1 MSPSRDPIAIVGIGC
16 RFPQADG
23 PAAFWRLLSE
33 GIDAV
38 GPIPRSRFDADA
50 LYSAEPAT
58 PGKIGTRW
66 GGFLDG
72 IEGFDADFFGVSPR
86 EAERLDPQQRLL
98 LETSWEALEDGGL
111 VAEALADT
119 QTGVF
124 VGMWIN
130 EYEARLFRDPRAIDF
145 HMTIGSGRY
154 SASGRLSY
162 AFGFRGPSLTVD
174 TGCSASLVAVH
185 LACQSLWSG
194 ETGLALAAGVNAI
207 LEPNITIAY
216 SQSRM
221 MAPDGR
227 CKFGDARGDGY
238 VRSEGAGVVVLKPLA
253 RAIAD
258 GDRVYATIIGSAVNN
273 DGRSSGFL
281 TTPGAGGQEEML
293 RLAYRNAGISPGR
306 ASYVEAHGT
315 GTRAGDP
322 VEIKAIGTVL
332 AEGRAPGDVCRLGS
346 VKSNIG
352 HTEGAAGV
360 AGLIKVALALR
371 HRTLPPS
378 LHYESPNPEIPWD
391 TLPVRIQQTLEPWP
405 LSASPAI
412 AGVSSFGI
420 AGTNA
425 HIVLQEAPEP
435 AARVAPATGVGAPRI
450 LPVSARTAEALD
462 ASIRRMHEFVAGE
475 DGGITGLDDLCWTAS
490 ARRTHH
496 EHRLALVAGTRDELV
511 AQLEAARAGDAAA
524 GVFRGRVDAGRG
536 GRIVF
541 VFPGQGSQWTGMGRE
556 LLASEPAFRAA
567 LEDCDSAVRAEA
579 GFSVIEQLL
588 ADDSSSRMREIDV
601 IQPVLFS
608 IEVALA
614 ALWRARGF
622 EPAAVIG
629 HSMGEVAAACVA
641 GALSLEDAAAVICR
655 RSRLL
660 RRTSGN
666 GAMAVVEL
674 TMGEAHEALTGRE
687 DALSVA
693 VSNSSRSTVISG
705 DPAALEAL
713 IADLETREVFCR
725 RVKVDVA
732 SHSPQMDP
740 LRPDLLAALERLAPA
755 AGSVPIYSTVLAE
768 PVDGAG
774 LDATYWTSNLRS
786 PVLFSAAVQ
795 RLIADG
801 HDTFIE
807 MSPHPILIPALEEGI
822 RDSGRSGL
830 AAVPSL
836 RRDED
841 EQRSLMHALA
851 MLHVAGQPI
860 AWEKVYAAPG
870 RHVALPSYAWQRE
883 RYWYETVSQ
892 MDLVSGEGTRARTSE
907 PLHPML
913 RHRVEA
919 ADRPGARVWE
929 LTLGRFAPAYLLD
942 HRIGGVALLGA
953 SAYIELFL
961 AAAIDMGF
969 ARPVA
974 IAGLEFERP
983 LRVPEGDAETAVQIV
998 AIPEGPM
1005 SASVRLFSR
1014 IEGGWQLH
1022 ASGRIETAESGEARI
1037 DPQEMAARAALE
1049 RDAAYDD
1056 LRRGGVDIGASL
1068 QTIATGWREGNRAG
1082 GYLELPPAAAHE
1094 IASYFAH
1101 PALVD
1106 GALQL
1111 TALGSGGDTER
1122 EVLFPAGIDRITLRE
1137 PFESGMRAS
1146 VTFDASSPETVRSG
1160 ITVSTASGAVALL
1173 VEGLRLVK
1181 LEHAI
1186 AREKR
1191 AGDCIFHLTW
1201 QPAAIAPAVSG
1212 DEGSFSGTWLVL
1224 DDERSTGEALARILR
1239 QRGAAA
1245 RPLARS
1251 ELSAALGSG
1260 RATDVAGL
1268 VCILGDGGAA
1278 GASPADAAMATAEQ
1292 VLAIFQSLPP
1302 DVPVWLVTRGAQA
1315 VSDGDSVSVAHA
1327 AAWGLGRAFAE
1338 EHPETLGGLVDV
1350 DPRDAPEAAAAEI
1363 VRSLSSRDG
1372 EDQVAFRGGVRLV
1385 PRLIRADAPERPAP
1399 ALYADATYL
1408 IAGGLGDLGLQVAG
1422 WMIARGARRLIL
1434 ASRTPLPP
1442 RGEWTRSHPA
1452 RVAARIAAIRRLEA
1466 QGAAIHVAS
1475 IDVAVRAQL
1484 AAFLDAFA
1492 AEGWP
1497 AIRGIVQCAGAVDGR
1512 LLADVDPDGLSA
1524 VLLPKVRGTWNLHEL
1539 TLGLPLDFFILFS
1552 SIASLLPSA
1561 GQASYA
1567 AANAFLD
1574 ALAHE
1579 RHRSKRPALSV
1590 NWGPWAEVGMAV
1602 AIDEG
1607 SRLTASGIEP
1617 LRPRDALAAFGRA
1630 LSTAGSQAIVMA
1642 LDPRRCGTDGHPAP
1656 ALLSGIVAAHR
1667 SEAGEST
1674 HGHAEALRDVLA
1686 AAGSFEERRSILET
1700 FLQEQVGAVLK
1711 RSASRIELTRPLRGM
1726 GLESLMALELR
1737 NRLEAA
1743 THTRLPATLAWNH
1756 PTVELLARFIGSK
1769 MGIDLAEPVAAG
1781 FREAATLGSRDP
1793 GMSEDDGDVEDLLA
1807 EIEQMSEDEVR
1818 RVMGGD
1824 L

>member
-1 MSPSRDPIAIVGIGC
+1 MPSSRDPIAIVGIGC

-23 PAAFWRLLSE
+23 PAAFWRLLSG

-38 GPIPRSRFDADA
+38 GPIPASRFDADA

-111 VAEALADT
+111 VPDALTDT
-119 QTGVF
+119 PTGVF

-194 ETGLALAAGVNAI
+194 ETSIALAGGVNTI

-253 RAIAD
+253 RAVAD
-258 GDRVYATIIGSAVNN
+258 GDRVYATILGSAVNN

-322 VEIKAIGTVL
+322 VEIGAIGTVI

-346 VKSNIG
+346 VKTNIG

-371 HRTLPPS
+371 HRTWPPS
-378 LHYESPNPEIPWD
+378 LHFQNPNPEIPWE
-391 TLPVRIQQTLEPWP
+391 TLPVRIQQALEPWP
-405 LSASPAI
+405 ESASPAV

-425 HIVLQEAPEP
+425 HVVLQEAPAP
-435 AARVAPATGVGAPRI
+435 RVAPAERAGAPRI
-450 LPVSARTAEALD
+450 LPISARTAEALD
-462 ASIRRMHEFVAGE
+462 ESIRRMLEFVSGDEAGFS
-475 DGGITGLDDLCWTAS
+475 GLDDLCWTAS

-496 EHRLALVAGTRDELV
+496 EHRLAVVAGSRDELV
-511 AQLEAARAGDAAA
+511 AQLGTARAGDAAA
-524 GVFRGRVDAGRG
+524 GVFRGQARPDRR

-567 LEDCDSAVRAEA
+567 LEACDRAVRAEA

-588 ADDSSSRMREIDV
+588 ADDSSSRMRDIDV

-614 ALWRARGF
+614 ALWQARGF
-622 EPAAVIG
+622 EPAAVVG
-629 HSMGEVAAACVA
+629 HSMGEVAAAYVA
-641 GALSLEDAAAVICR
+641 GTLSLEDAAAVICR

-674 TMGEAHEALTGRE
+674 TIGEAHQALTGRE

-713 IADLETREVFCR
+713 IAELETREVFCR

-740 LRPDLLAALERLAPA
+740 LRPDLLASLDGLMPRV
-755 AGSVPIYSTVLAE
+755 GTVPVYSTVLGE
-768 PVDGAG
+768 PINGAG
-774 LDATYWTSNLRS
+774 LDAAYWTSNLRS

-807 MSPHPILIPALEEGI
+807 MSPHPILVPALEEGI
-822 RDSGRSGL
+822 KDSGRSGL
-830 AAVPSL
+830 TAVPSL

-841 EQRSLMHALA
+841 ERRSLMNALA
-851 MLHVAGQPI
+851 LLHVAGQPV
-860 AWEKVYAAPG
+860 AWDKLYAAPG
-870 RHVALPSYAWQRE
+870 RHVRLPSYPWQRE
-883 RYWYETVSQ
+883 RYWYESVSQ
-892 MDLVSGEGTRARTSE
+892 MDLVSGDGARARTTE
-907 PLHPML
+907 AVHPIL

-953 SAYIELFL
+953 SAYIELFF
-961 AAAIDMGF
+961 AAALDMGF
-969 ARPVA
+969 ARPVS

-983 LRVPEGDAETAVQIV
+983 LRVPDGDADTAIQIV
-998 AIPEGPM
+998 AVREGAR
-1005 SASVRLFSR
+1005 SAGVRLFSR
-1014 IEGGWQLH
+1014 SPEGWQLH
-1022 ASGRIETAESGEARI
+1022 ASARIEAAAGGETRAEV
-1037 DPQEMAARAALE
+1037 DQMHVDAAMD
-1049 RDAAYDD
+1049 RDAVYED
-1056 LRRGGVDIGASL
+1056 LRRGGVDIGTSL
-1068 QTIATGWREGNRAG
+1068 QTIAAGWREGDQAG
-1082 GYLELPPAAAHE
+1082 GILELPSTSARE
-1094 IASYFAH
+1094 LTGYLAH

-1111 TALGSGGDTER
+1111 TALGSGADRER
-1122 EVLFPAGIDRITLRE
+1122 EVLFPAGIDRVTLFGG
-1137 PFESGMRAS
+1137 FEARMRAG
-1146 VTFDASSPETVRSG
+1146 VAFDASSPGAVRSN
-1160 ITVSTASGAVALL
+1160 ITVSAASGAVSLAI
-1173 VEGLRLVK
+1173 EGLRLVR
-1181 LEHAI
+1181 LEDAI
-1186 AREKR
+1186 ARETR
-1191 AGDCIFHLTW
+1191 TGDCLFRLTW
-1201 QPAAIAPAVSG
+1201 QPAGVTTGLSEPQ
-1212 DEGSFSGTWLVL
+1212 EGLSGTWLVL
-1224 DDERSTGEALARILR
+1224 DDERSVGEPLAELLR
-1239 QRGAAA
+1239 RRGASTRLVTRADLPIAFGPERAA
-1245 RPLARS
+1245 
-1251 ELSAALGSG
+1251 
-1260 RATDVAGL
+1260 DFAGL
-1268 VCILGDGGAA
+1268 VYILGDGAASGSPAGAA
-1278 GASPADAAMATAEQ
+1278 TATAEQ
-1292 VLAIFQSLPP
+1292 LLAVFRMLPP
-1302 DVPVWLVTRGAQA
+1302 GVPVWLVTRGAQA
-1315 VSDGDSVSVAHA
+1315 VADEDQVSLAQA
-1327 AAWGLGRAFAE
+1327 TAWGLGRAFAE
-1338 EHPETLGGLVDV
+1338 EHPEVLGGLLDT
-1350 DPRDAPEAAAAEI
+1350 DPDAGPEDAAAAI
-1363 VRSLSSRDG
+1363 VRSLSSKDG
-1372 EDQVAFRGGVRLV
+1372 EDQAVFRGGVRLV
-1385 PRLIRADAPERPAP
+1385 PRLTRVEALDLPVPAFYP
-1399 ALYADATYL
+1399 DATYL
-1408 IAGGLGDLGLQVAG
+1408 IAGGLGDLGLEVAG
-1422 WMIARGARRLIL
+1422 WMIAQGARRLIL

-1442 RGEWTRSHPA
+1442 RSEWTRSHAAPI
-1452 RVAARIAAIRRLEA
+1452 AARIAAVRRLEA

-1475 IDVAVRAQL
+1475 IDVAVRSQV

-1497 AIRGIVQCAGAVDGR
+1497 AIRGIVQCAGVVDGR
-1512 LLADVDPDGLSA
+1512 LFTELEADGLNA
-1524 VLLPKVRGTWNLHEL
+1524 VLRPKVTGTWNLHEL
-1539 TLGLPLDFFILFS
+1539 TADLPLDFFVLFS
-1552 SIASLLPSA
+1552 SIAALLPSA

-1579 RHRSKRPALSV
+1579 RHRSGLPALSI
-1590 NWGPWAEVGMAV
+1590 NWGPWADVGMAA

-1607 SRLTASGIEP
+1607 SRLAASGIRP
-1617 LRPRDALAAFGRA
+1617 LRPRDALAAFGRVFSNA
-1630 LSTAGSQAIVMA
+1630 SEQAIVMA
-1642 LDPRRCGTDGHPAP
+1642 LDTRRCGAGGQPAP
-1656 ALLSGIVAAHR
+1656 ALLSGIAAADL
-1667 SEAGEST
+1667 SDAGGT
-1674 HGHAEALRDVLA
+1674 TRGAAEALRDVLV
-1686 AAGSFEERRSILET
+1686 AAGSYEERRSILES

-1711 RSASRIELTRPLRGM
+1711 RPASRIELTKPLRAM

-1756 PTVELLARFIGSK
+1756 PTVALLARFIASK
-1769 MGIDLAEPVAAG
+1769 MGVDLAEPVAAG
-1781 FREAATLGSRDP
+1781 SSGGATAAQHGPVPT
-1793 GMSEDDGDVEDLLA
+1793 EDAAVEDLLA
-1807 EIEQMSEDEVR
+1807 EIEGMSEDDVHR
-1818 RVMGGD
+1818 LMGGD

>member
-1 MSPSRDPIAIVGIGC
+1 MSSSSRDPIAIVGIGC

-38 GPIPRSRFDADA
+38 GPVPSSRFDADA

-58 PGKIGTRW
+58 PGRIGTRW

-86 EAERLDPQQRLL
+86 EAERLDPQQRLI

-111 VAEALADT
+111 VPEALADT

-162 AFGFRGPSLTVD
+162 TFGFRGPSLTVD

-194 ETGLALAAGVNAI
+194 ETGLALAAGVNLI

-238 VRSEGAGVVVLKPLA
+238 VRSEGAGVVVLKPLSQA
-253 RAIAD
+253 LAA
-258 GDRVYATIIGSAVNN
+258 GDHVYATIIGSAVNN

-293 RLAYRNAGISPGR
+293 RLAYRNAGIPPGR

-322 VEIKAIGTVL
+322 VEIRAIGTVL

-346 VKSNIG
+346 VKTNIG

-360 AGLIKVALALR
+360 AGLIKVALSLR

-378 LHYESPNPEIPWD
+378 LHFQTGNPEIPWD
-391 TLPVRIQQTLEPWP
+391 TLPVRIQRALEPWP
-405 LSASPAI
+405 ESASPAV

-425 HIVLQEAPEP
+425 HVVLQAAPEP
-435 AARVAPATGVGAPRI
+435 ATPAATATRARAPRI
-450 LPVSARTAEALD
+450 LPISARTPEALD
-462 ASIRRMHEFVAGE
+462 ESIRRMHAFVVDPASEIPGV
-475 DGGITGLDDLCWTAS
+475 DDLCWTAS

-496 EHRLALVAGTRDELV
+496 EQRLAIVAGTRDDLV
-511 AQLEAARAGDAAA
+511 AQLEAARVGDAAA
-524 GVFRGRVDAGRG
+524 GVFRGRAESGRSNK
-536 GRIVF
+536 IVF

-567 LEDCDSAVRAEA
+567 LEACDAAVRVEA
-579 GFSVIEQLL
+579 GFSIIEQLL

-622 EPAAVIG
+622 EPAAVVG

-655 RSRLL
+655 RSALL
-660 RRTSGN
+660 RRTSGH

-674 TMGEAHEALTGRE
+674 TIGEAHQALAGGE
-687 DALSVA
+687 DRLSVA

-713 IADLETREVFCR
+713 IAELESREVFCR

-740 LRPDLLAALERLAPA
+740 LRPDLLAALQGLAPA
-755 AGSVPIYSTVLAE
+755 AGHVPIYSTVLAE
-768 PVDGAG
+768 PINGAG
-774 LDATYWTSNLRS
+774 LDAAYWTSNLRS

-795 RLIADG
+795 KLIADG

-822 RDSGRSGL
+822 KDAGRSGL
-830 AAVPSL
+830 VAVPSL

-841 EQRSLMHALA
+841 EQRSLMNSLA
-851 MLHVAGQPI
+851 TLHVAGQPVV
-860 AWEKVYAAPG
+860 WEKLYAAPG
-870 RHVALPSYAWQRE
+870 RHVRLPSYPWQRE
-883 RYWYETVSQ
+883 RYWYEAVSQ
-892 MDLVSGEGTRARTSE
+892 LDLVSGDGARARTSE
-907 PLHPML
+907 AGHPLL
-913 RHRVEA
+913 RRRVEA

-929 LTLGRFAPAYLLD
+929 LALGRFASAYLLD

-961 AAAIDMGF
+961 AAAIEMGF
-969 ARPVA
+969 VRPVA

-983 LRVPEGDAETAVQIV
+983 LRVPDGDSETLVQIV
-998 AIPEGPM
+998 AIPEGPRA
-1005 SASVRLFSR
+1005 ASVRLFSR
-1014 IEGGWQLH
+1014 TEGDWQLH
-1022 ASGRIETAESGEARI
+1022 ASGRIEPAAAGERPIQPDAATACAV
-1037 DPQEMAARAALE
+1037 LE
-1049 RDAAYDD
+1049 REAAYDD
-1056 LRRGGVDIGASL
+1056 LRLGGVDIGVSL
-1068 QTIATGWREGNRAG
+1068 QTIATGWREGNHAG
-1082 GYLELPPAAAHE
+1082 ARLELPTASAHE
-1094 IASYFAH
+1094 IASYVAH
-1101 PALVD
+1101 PALLD

-1111 TALGSGGDTER
+1111 TALGSTESER
-1122 EVLFPAGIDRITLRE
+1122 EVLFPAGIDRVTLRA
-1137 PFESGMRAS
+1137 PFESAMRAS
-1146 VTFDASSPETVRSG
+1146 VTFDASRPEAMRAD
-1160 ITVSTASGAVALL
+1160 VSVSAGSGAAAL
-1173 VEGLRLVK
+1173 VIEGLRLVK
-1181 LEHAI
+1181 LEQSI

-1191 AGDCIFHLTW
+1191 AGECLFDLIW
-1201 QPAAIAPAVSG
+1201 QPAAVAPPVPG
-1212 DEGSFSGTWLVL
+1212 DEQRFSGTWLVL
-1224 DDERSTGEALARILR
+1224 DDGRSTGDAVATILG
-1239 QRGAAA
+1239 QRGASA
-1245 RPLARS
+1245 RVLAPS
-1251 ELSAALGSG
+1251 ELPAAVESATPADL
-1260 RATDVAGL
+1260 AGV
-1268 VCILGDGGAA
+1268 VCILGDAA
-1278 GASPADAAMATAEQ
+1278 ASASPADGAIAAADQ
-1292 VLAIFQSLPP
+1292 VLSLFGT
-1302 DVPVWLVTRGAQA
+1302 VPRHVRVWLVTRGAQA
-1315 VSDGDSVSVAHA
+1315 LAEADSVSVSQA

-1338 EHPETLGGLVDV
+1338 EHPETLGGLVDI
-1350 DPRDAPEAAAAEI
+1350 DPGDTPEAAAAAI
-1363 VRSLSSRDG
+1363 VRALSAKDG
-1372 EDQVAFRGGVRLV
+1372 EDEVVFRGDVRLV
-1385 PRLIRADAPERPAP
+1385 PRLRRADVGDGSAPS
-1399 ALYADATYL
+1399 LYPDATYL
-1408 IAGGLGDLGLQVAG
+1408 IAGGLGDLGLQVAD
-1422 WMIARGARRLIL
+1422 WMIAHGARRLIL
-1434 ASRTPLPP
+1434 ASRTPLPQ
-1442 RGEWTRSHPA
+1442 RREWTRIHPA
-1452 RVAARIAAIRRLEA
+1452 PVAARIEAIRRLEA

-1475 IDVAVRAQL
+1475 VDVAVQSQL
-1484 AAFLDAFA
+1484 ADFLDGFA

-1497 AIRGIVQCAGAVDGR
+1497 AIRGLVQCAGVVDGR
-1512 LLADVDPDGLSA
+1512 LLADLDRDALNA
-1524 VLLPKVRGTWNLHEL
+1524 VLRPKVVGTWNLHEL
-1539 TLGLPLDFFILFS
+1539 TRDLPLDFFIMFS
-1552 SIASLLPSA
+1552 SIAALLPSA

-1574 ALAHE
+1574 ALAHD
-1579 RHRSKRPALSV
+1579 RRRSKRPALSI
-1590 NWGPWAEVGMAV
+1590 NWGPWAEIGMAA

-1607 SRLTASGIEP
+1607 SRLAARGIEP

-1630 LSTAGSQAIVMA
+1630 FASAGPQAVVMA
-1642 LDPRRCGTDGHPAP
+1642 LDARRCGIDGHPVP
-1656 ALLSGIVAAHR
+1656 ALLANIVAAHR
-1667 SEAGEST
+1667 EDAGANTQE
-1674 HGHAEALRDVLA
+1674 HAAALRDLLA
-1686 AAGSFEERRSILET
+1686 AADSFEERRSILET
-1700 FLQEQVGAVLK
+1700 LLQEQVGAVLK
-1711 RSASRIELTRPLRGM
+1711 RPASRIELTRPLRGM

-1743 THTRLPATLAWNH
+1743 TQTRLPATLAWNH
-1756 PTVELLARFIGSK
+1756 PTIELLARFIASK
-1769 MGIDLAEPVAAG
+1769 MGVDIAPANPRFGEAPGGAG
-1781 FREAATLGSRDP
+1781 P
-1793 GMSEDDGDVEDLLA
+1793 GVSASEDTDVEDLLS
-1807 EIEQMSEDEVR
+1807 EIEAMSEDDVR